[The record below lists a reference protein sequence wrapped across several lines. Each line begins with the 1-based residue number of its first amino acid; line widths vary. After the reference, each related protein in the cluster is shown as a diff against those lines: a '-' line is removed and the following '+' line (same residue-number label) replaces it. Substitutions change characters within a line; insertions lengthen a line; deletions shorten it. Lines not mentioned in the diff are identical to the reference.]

1 MSTDYDAGLA
11 VGWLLTIEDLK
22 SVFGRSIPEES
33 HMEDRWD
40 PKTGVGPTQ
49 IRIVD
54 REQGWYLQLPN
65 DEELFNQGFD
75 PASSEGDVLGFLEK
89 LCTQARCEFALSEPG
104 ERLVRDRVPVQ
115 GSGGSAADGSK
126 GHIKAGGAN
135 RPTAQKAGP
144 VTKRR
149 GPEAACP
156 ALPQLNWGFK

>member
-89 LCTQARCEFALSEPG
+89 LCTQARCEFAYPNLENDSFVIGCLFKDQGEAPPMEVRATLKRAVPIGRRLKKLGLSLKDED
-104 ERLVRDRVPVQ
+104 L
-115 GSGGSAADGSK
+115 K
-126 GHIKAGGAN
+126 LH
-135 RPTAQKAGP
+135 
-144 VTKRR
+144 
-149 GPEAACP
+149 
-156 ALPQLNWGFK
+156 ALLYIS